1 MRALQRSFQFIV
13 SRVLLSAI
21 ASLHGGVVLRSRS
34 ALLCAFGER
43 RPNPDALKRR
53 LEASID
59 ATRSVFCADFC
70 LQSIPQQRPLLV
82 GWCSS
87 GKVMLDV
94 LNTLESNHRSP
105 GEPAGVYI
113 RRYNL
118 ILIHK
123 SRYDETTLEH
133 ELIHA
138 HCDAVFPGNWFG
150 TWASEAYA
158 NAASISRAR
167 DPAGFPLL
175 RHQIERAASPLRLT
189 DLLNPVSR
197 LNRSDNPTP
206 PEQAYATL
214 FVAYLRQTRAVRQ
227 RAMEP
232 IRALL
237 AGGNKALPRVRN
249 TLEAE
254 FQSDIAEIERR
265 FHRWIAMIEP
275 LSMKRVLRAGF
286 SQN

>member
-1 MRALQRSFQFIV
+1 M
-13 SRVLLSAI
+13 
-21 ASLHGGVVLRSRS
+21 
-34 ALLCAFGER
+34 
-43 RPNPDALKRR
+43 
-53 LEASID
+53 
-59 ATRSVFCADFC
+59 
-70 LQSIPQQRPLLV
+70 
-82 GWCSS
+82 
-87 GKVMLDV
+87 
-94 LNTLESNHRSP
+94 
-105 GEPAGVYI
+105 
-113 RRYNL
+113 
-118 ILIHK
+118 
-123 SRYDETTLEH
+123 
-133 ELIHA
+133 
-138 HCDAVFPGNWFG
+138 
-150 TWASEAYA
+150 
-158 NAASISRAR
+158 
-167 DPAGFPLL
+167 
-175 RHQIERAASPLRLT
+175 
-189 DLLNPVSR
+189 SR